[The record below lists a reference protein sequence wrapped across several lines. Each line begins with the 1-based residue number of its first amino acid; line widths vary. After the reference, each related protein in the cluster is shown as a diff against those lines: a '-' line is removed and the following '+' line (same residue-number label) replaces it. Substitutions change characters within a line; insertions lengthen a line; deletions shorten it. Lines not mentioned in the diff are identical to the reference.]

1 MTSKQN
7 RDKNI
12 QNRISDIL
20 KKLTKE
26 ASGDHKD
33 VIDLLVDIQK
43 NNSQLGNNF
52 NLDEI
57 FESMQTGVVIY
68 EAAEKGKDFKIV
80 DFNAAAEKI
89 ENLKKKDVIGKKVTK
104 VFPGVIEFGLLDV
117 LKDVWKTGISI
128 NHPITIYEDE
138 RIKGWREN
146 FVCKLQT
153 GELVAVYMDVTEQ
166 KRAEEKVINSE
177 LNLKSLIN
185 NRKESIWSID
195 KDYNFIIFNDFLKEQ
210 YYKSFKRKLEVGIN
224 ALDQITGEL
233 YDFWKEKYDRALSGE
248 KYSFE
253 FTADIGKSTHCFEVS
268 LNPIISN
275 NKITGVSAFSADITE
290 RKKAEKAN
298 RISEENYKGIFNT
311 SSDAIYIQDKNGVFI
326 DVNEG
331 VQKMYGYKRNSFI
344 GKTPEFIS
352 APGKNDLN
360 AVMRAVAKAY
370 NGEEQEFEYWG
381 LRKSGEA
388 FPKDVRLS
396 PGKYNGEKVV
406 IAVAQ
411 DISERKKAEEEFRKS
426 ELNYKD
432 LLQFAP
438 DAFFQG
444 DTIGNFIE
452 CNEAASKLTGF
463 LREELLRMNMRD
475 LFSSETITTKPLRY
489 DLLKSGKVIKTE
501 RELARKD
508 GKKIIIEMNSK
519 KMEDG
524 TFLSFI
530 RDITDRKKS
539 ENALRDSESLFRN
552 LSNST
557 ASAVFVYQDE
567 KFVFVNKSTEE
578 LTGFSG
584 DELLDMKFWDVVHP
598 DYKKIIKE
606 RGLAR
611 QKGKKVPNRYE
622 MKILKKDGS
631 EAWIDFTA
639 GIINWNG
646 RIAAIGSAFNITNQ
660 KNAEKKLKKNEEKY
674 RLITDSTSDYLFSAQ
689 VPKDGNSKMD
699 WVSNSF
705 EKITGY
711 TFSEFMDKGSWAENL
726 HPEDLS
732 IDKVAFEKLK
742 NNKKIEI
749 EVRLFNKK
757 EKIIWLRCS
766 TTPVWSKKEQRVIT
780 IYGAVK
786 DITEEKNAELA
797 IQESEAKYRLIT
809 NLTSDYLFSTI
820 IDKNGES
827 IPTWVGGSFKEIT
840 GYTFEEYKKRGGWT
854 AMLHPEDIVKDAMAF
869 EKLRNDEK
877 VEIEV
882 RTFHKSGKIV
892 WIKTFGSPVWDKK
905 KKMLIG
911 INGACTDITK
921 EKLAS
926 IALEESEKKY
936 KLISNIT
943 SDYLFES
950 RLNEK
955 NILETV
961 WVAGSFEIMTGYR
974 LDEYKENGD
983 WFGLLYKDDI
993 EIDSAALENI
1003 KQNSEAIVELRT
1015 HHKDGRVI
1023 WVRNTCSPIWDKK
1036 NDKFLGVIGA
1046 VKDISEEKQN
1056 QIIHE
1061 VQYNIANAIVNTTNN
1076 KKLFQTV
1083 KDELNKILDTTNFY
1097 IAFYDEKSRML
1108 TTGIDSD
1115 EKDNIET
1122 WPVEKS
1128 ISGVVINSNT
1138 KLFIRKEKIIELAE
1152 TGEIDLF
1159 GTVPEVWLGVPLK
1172 LKDKAIGIMA
1182 TQHYSNRD
1190 AYDNISVDLFEV
1202 IGNQLSLYL
1211 EKNKAKEDALRLS
1224 RAIVQSPVSVVITNL
1239 NGEIEYV
1246 NPNFEITS
1254 GYTFKEVV
1262 GQNPRILKSGTMPQE
1277 FYQNLWQT
1285 ILAGNDWNG
1294 EFLNKRKNG
1303 DIYWENAVISPI
1315 ENDSGQITHFVAIKE
1330 DITEKKKMIE
1340 ELISSKEKAE
1350 VSEKIKTEFLAQM
1363 SHEIRSPLNV
1373 ILSFVG
1379 LFKENIDEIT
1389 SADIMQSFESIES
1402 ASARITRTIDLILNM
1417 TDLQLGSYKFSL
1429 EEIDVVETL
1438 NNIQLEYSR
1447 SASRKGIELRLNILF
1462 NSKIIY
1468 SDKYAFIQIV
1478 SNLVDNAIK
1487 YSEQGYIDILVD
1499 QNEKNDLILEVKD
1512 MGIGMSEEYLPEIFN
1527 SFSQEEQGYTR
1538 TYDGNGL
1545 GMALVKKYCDTINAT
1560 ISAVSKK
1567 GEGTTINLVIPSME
1581 K

>member
-1 MTSKQN
+1 MGTKQQI
-7 RDKNI
+7 DKNNKEMI
-12 QNRISDIL
+12 SVFSDI
-20 KKLTKE
+20 
-26 ASGDHKD
+26 
-33 VIDLLVDIQK
+33 
-43 NNSQLGNNF
+43 
-52 NLDEI
+52 
-57 FESMQTGVVIY
+57 
-68 EAAEKGKDFKIV
+68 
-80 DFNAAAEKI
+80 
-89 ENLKKKDVIGKKVTK
+89 
-104 VFPGVIEFGLLDV
+104 
-117 LKDVWKTGISI
+117 
-128 NHPITIYEDE
+128 
-138 RIKGWREN
+138 
-146 FVCKLQT
+146 
-153 GELVAVYMDVTEQ
+153 TEQ
-166 KRAEEKVINSE
+166 RGAEAEVVQSE
-177 LNLKSLIN
+177 LNYKSLIN

-195 KDYNFIIFNDFLKEQ
+195 KEYNFVIFNDYFKEQ
-210 YYKSFKRKLEVGIN
+210 YYKSFKRKLEIGIN
-224 ALDQITGEL
+224 ALDQITEEV
-233 YDFWKEKYDRALSGE
+233 YEFWKEKYDRALSGE

-253 FTADIGKSTHCFEVS
+253 FTADIEKTTHHFEVS

-275 NKITGVSAFSADITE
+275 KTITGISAFSTDITE
-290 RKKAEKAN
+290 RKKADEAI

-311 SSDAIYIQDKNGVFI
+311 SSDAIYIQDKYGVFI

-352 APGKNDLN
+352 APEKNDLN
-360 AVMRAVAKAY
+360 AIKKAVTKAY
-370 NGEEQEFEYWG
+370 NGKEQKFEYWG
-381 LRKSGEA
+381 LRKSGEV
-388 FPKDVRLS
+388 FPKEVKLY

-411 DISERKKAEEEFRKS
+411 DISARKKAEEKIRKS
-426 ELNYKD
+426 EASYKN

-444 DTIGNFIE
+444 DNVGNFID

-463 LREELLRMNMRD
+463 SRKEILRMNMSD
-475 LFSSETITTKPLRY
+475 LFSGETITAKPLKY
-489 DLLKSGKVIKTE
+489 DQLISGSVVKTE
-501 RELARKD
+501 RELVRKD
-508 GKKIIIEMNSK
+508 GKEIVIEMNSK
-519 KMEDG
+519 MMDDE

-530 RDITDRKKS
+530 RDITERKKS
-539 ENALRDSESLFRN
+539 EDALRESEAIFRN

-578 LTGFSG
+578 LTGFSSA
-584 DELLDMKFWDVVHP
+584 ELLDMKFWDVVHP
-598 DYKKIIKE
+598 DFKNIIRE
-606 RGLAR
+606 RGIAR
-611 QKGKKVPNRYE
+611 QKGKKVPDRYE
-622 MKILKKDGS
+622 MKILKKDQS
-631 EAWIDFTA
+631 VVWIDFTA
-639 GIINWNG
+639 GIINWDG
-646 RIAAIGSAFNITNQ
+646 KVAAIGSAFDITNQ
-660 KNAEKKLKKNEEKY
+660 KNAEKELKKNEEKY
-674 RLITDSTSDYLFSAQ
+674 RLITDSTSDYLFSAK
-689 VPKDGNSKMD
+689 VPLDGNSKMD

-711 TFSEFMDKGSWAENL
+711 TLNEFMNFGSWAANL
-726 HPEDLS
+726 HPEDVG
-732 IDKVAFEKLK
+732 IDRAAFEELK
-742 NNKKIEI
+742 NNKKVEI
-749 EVRLFNKK
+749 EVRIFNKK
-757 EKIIWLRCS
+757 GELIWIRCS
-766 TTPVWSKKEQRVIT
+766 TTPVWSEKEQRVVS
-780 IYGAVK
+780 IYGAAK

-820 IDKNGES
+820 INENGES
-827 IPTWVGGSFKEIT
+827 IPTWVGGSFQEIT
-840 GYTFEEYKKRGGWT
+840 GYTFEEYKKSGGWS
-854 AMLHPEDIVKDAMAF
+854 AMLHPDDLTEDRKAFKKLENNEEVK
-869 EKLRNDEK
+869 
-877 VEIEV
+877 IEV

-892 WIKTFGSPVWDKK
+892 WVKTFSSPVWDLKK
-905 KKMLIG
+905 NKLIG

-926 IALEESEKKY
+926 IALKESEEKY

-961 WVAGSFEIMTGYR
+961 WVAGSFEKMTGYM
-974 LDEYKENGD
+974 LEEYQEIGG
-983 WFGLLYKDDI
+983 WFGLLHKDDI
-993 EIDSAALENI
+993 EIDRVALEKL
-1003 KQNSEAIVELRT
+1003 KQNREAVVELRT
-1015 HHKDGRVI
+1015 HHKDGKII

-1036 NDKFLGVIGA
+1036 NDKFLGIIGA

-1056 QIIHE
+1056 QIIQE

-1076 KKLFQTV
+1076 KKLFQSV

-1097 IAFYDEKSRML
+1097 IAFYDENSRML
-1108 TTGIDSD
+1108 TTGFDSD

-1128 ISGVVINSNT
+1128 ISGVVINRNN
-1138 KLFIRKEKIIELAE
+1138 KLFIRKEKILELSK

-1182 TQHYSNRD
+1182 TQHYSNGD
-1190 AYDNISVDLFEV
+1190 AYDKISVDLFEV

-1211 EKNKAKEDALRLS
+1211 EKNKAQEDALRLS

-1239 NGEIEYV
+1239 KGEIEYV
-1246 NPNFEITS
+1246 NPKFEITS
-1254 GYTFKEVV
+1254 GYTFKEVL
-1262 GQNPRILKSGTMPQE
+1262 GQNPRILKSGTMTND
-1277 FYQNLWQT
+1277 FYTVLWKT
-1285 ILAGNDWNG
+1285 ILEGKDWHG

-1315 ENDSGQITHFVAIKE
+1315 QNDAGQITHFVAIKE

-1340 ELISSKEKAE
+1340 ELIASKEKAE

-1379 LFKENIDEIT
+1379 LFKEDIDGIT
-1389 SADIMQSFESIES
+1389 SEEIKESFESIES
-1402 ASARITRTIDLILNM
+1402 ASSRITRTIDLILNM
-1417 TDLQLGSYKFSL
+1417 TDLQMGTYKFSKDV
-1429 EEIDVVETL
+1429 IDVVETL
-1438 NNIQLEYSR
+1438 NKIKLEYSR
-1447 SASRKGIELRLNILF
+1447 SASRKGLELKLKILF
-1462 NSKIIY
+1462 TKKIIY
-1468 SDKYAFIQIV
+1468 SDKYAIVQII

-1487 YSEQGYIDILVD
+1487 YSEQGHIEILAD
-1499 QNEKNDLILEVKD
+1499 QNERNELILEVKD
-1512 MGIGMSEEYLPEIFN
+1512 TGIGMSEEFLPEIFN

-1545 GMALVKKYCDTINAT
+1545 GLALVKKYCDTINAKIT
-1560 ISAVSKK
+1560 IKSKK
-1567 GEGTTINLVIPSME
+1567 GEGTTFRLVIPSFE